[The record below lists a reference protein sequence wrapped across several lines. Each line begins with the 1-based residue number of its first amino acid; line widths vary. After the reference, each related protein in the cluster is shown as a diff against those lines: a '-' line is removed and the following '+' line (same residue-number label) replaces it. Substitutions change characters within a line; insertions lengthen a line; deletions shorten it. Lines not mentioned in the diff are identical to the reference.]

1 MSDTIGLSFKIYI
14 GKRDP
19 FFEAIV
25 INANRYEYYFAN
37 KAVEYCRKVLNS
49 PWPKAERVI
58 IKDPVAA
65 YKYARY
71 ILKRRWKKAEKIIAN
86 NGWASYLYSRFV
98 IKGQFRI
105 AEKHIAGWH
114 NESYWYAKN
123 VLKGRFETGEKSIV
137 CSYRAAEY
145 AANVLKK
152 RWEVAEQMI
161 IQSASLDS
169 FNKYIEMLRG
179 QERIDFHNKVL
190 AVGIG
195 DTSVAWRKP
204 TAKVWLERYGNDFV
218 RNKI

>member
-14 GKRDP
+14 GKKDP

-49 PWPKAERVI
+49 RWKEAEKLI
-58 IKDPVAA
+58 IAHPQSA

-71 ILKRRWKKAEKIIAN
+71 ILKGRWKEAEKVISKD
-86 NGWASYLYSRFV
+86 GYSSYLYSRFV
-98 IKGQFRI
+98 LNGRFEM
-105 AEKHIAGWH
+105 AEKAICNYHT
-114 NESYWYAKN
+114 ESYWYAKN
-123 VLKGRFETGEKSIV
+123 VLRGRFKSGEKSIIK
-137 CSYRAAEY
+137 SRY
-145 AANVLKK
+145 AVYYAINVLRG
-152 RWEVAEQMI
+152 RWELAEDEI
-161 IQSASLDS
+161 LENSNLYE

-218 RNKI
+218 RNKV